1 MKKIYL
7 FLNCSVILFLL
18 NQSSGYSQNLVLNN
32 SFESVN
38 LSSLQCSWYLT
49 NAQFMSA
56 VNNWDYP
63 TQGSTDLYHMSLST
77 TCFSHPL
84 STNSA
89 AVGQQ
94 LPRTGSA
101 MTNIVTYGS
110 GGCTPYREY
119 VQGELSSNLTVGV
132 TYNISVFVSLADYS
146 SKGTNNIGFKFTTVR
161 QSTGSMCVWQTTPDV
176 NYTGTPIMDKEGWT
190 ELTFQYTPTTA
201 NLRYFS
207 IGNFITDTGTTA
219 TSSTT
224 GSLNTIRYFIDDV
237 SISPATTPTCNLI
250 VSAGGNQTID
260 CDNTNVTLNGSASN
274 GTPPYS
280 YSWSPTTGLSD
291 ATIAN
296 PIASPTS
303 TTTYTLTVTDAL
315 SCTQTSSV
323 IVSSVVNLEPTF
335 NQVAPICEG
344 DILNALP
351 TTSTNGVSGTWQPAM
366 NNMAT
371 TTYTFT
377 PNTGVCAN
385 TASMTIVVNQKAT
398 PTFNQVAPICE
409 GDILNALP
417 TTSTNGVSGTWQP
430 VMNNMATTT
439 YTFTPNTGVCANTA
453 SMTIVVNQK
462 TTPTFNQVAPI
473 CEGDNLNALPTTS
486 TNGFAGTWQPAMNN
500 MATTTYTFTPNTGV
514 CANTASM
521 TIVVNQKVMP
531 TFNQVA
537 PVCYNENFDLPILS
551 TNSISGVWFPS
562 PNTTTTTNYIFTPNT
577 GECALATN
585 MEVVVLDDFDFDID
599 NECLDENYILSF
611 SVVNNSFDAE
621 SSNYDWEYNN
631 QSIGTNNTLNLTSY
645 IHLTSVFEELPLTIK
660 LTVTNS
666 DGCSKT
672 KNYVVDNMFCGI
684 QKGISPNNDGKN
696 EFFDLRLLDVK
707 KLSIFN
713 RYGTKVYQ
721 KNNYYNEWIGQS
733 DSGDKL
739 PDSVYYYVIEFNN
752 DNETKVGWIYI
763 NRSN

>member
-18 NQSSGYSQNLVLNN
+18 NQSSSYSQNLVLNN

-280 YSWSPTTGLSD
+280 YSWSPATGLSD

-585 MEVVVLDDFDFDID
+585 MEVVVLDDFDFEID

-631 QSIGTNNTLNLTSY
+631 QSIGINNTLNLTSY

>member
-351 TTSTNGVSGTWQPAM
+351 TTSTNGVSGTWQPAI
-366 NNMAT
+366 NNT
-371 TTYTFT
+371 
-377 PNTGVCAN
+377 
-385 TASMTIVVNQKAT
+385 
-398 PTFNQVAPICE
+398 
-409 GDILNALP
+409 
-417 TTSTNGVSGTWQP
+417 
-430 VMNNMATTT
+430 ATTT

-473 CEGDNLNALPTTS
+473 CEGDILNALPTTSTNGFAGTWQPAMNNMATTTYTFTPNTGVCANSASMTIVVNQKTTPTFNQVAPICEGDILNALPTTS

>member
-280 YSWSPTTGLSD
+280 YSWSPATGLSD

-585 MEVVVLDDFDFDID
+585 MEVVVLDDFDFEID

-631 QSIGTNNTLNLTSY
+631 QSIGINNTLNLTNY
-645 IHLTSVFEELPLTIK
+645 IHSTSVFEELPLTIK

>member
-18 NQSSGYSQNLVLNN
+18 NQSSSYSQNLVLNN

-280 YSWSPTTGLSD
+280 YSWSPATGLSD

-611 SVVNNSFDAE
+611 SVVNDSFNAE
-621 SSNYDWEYNN
+621 SSTYDWEYNN
-631 QSIGTNNTLNLTSY
+631 QSIGINNTLNLTNY
-645 IHLTSVFEELPLTIK
+645 IHSTSVFEELPLTIK

-733 DSGDKL
+733 DGGDKL

>member
-1 MKKIYL
+1 
-7 FLNCSVILFLL
+7 
-18 NQSSGYSQNLVLNN
+18 
-32 SFESVN
+32 
-38 LSSLQCSWYLT
+38 
-49 NAQFMSA
+49 
-56 VNNWDYP
+56 
-63 TQGSTDLYHMSLST
+63 
-77 TCFSHPL
+77 
-84 STNSA
+84 
-89 AVGQQ
+89 
-94 LPRTGSA
+94 
-101 MTNIVTYGS
+101 
-110 GGCTPYREY
+110 
-119 VQGELSSNLTVGV
+119 
-132 TYNISVFVSLADYS
+132 
-146 SKGTNNIGFKFTTVR
+146 
-161 QSTGSMCVWQTTPDV
+161 
-176 NYTGTPIMDKEGWT
+176 
-190 ELTFQYTPTTA
+190 
-201 NLRYFS
+201 
-207 IGNFITDTGTTA
+207 
-219 TSSTT
+219 
-224 GSLNTIRYFIDDV
+224 
-237 SISPATTPTCNLI
+237 
-250 VSAGGNQTID
+250 
-260 CDNTNVTLNGSASN
+260 
-274 GTPPYS
+274 
-280 YSWSPTTGLSD
+280 
-291 ATIAN
+291 
-296 PIASPTS
+296 
-303 TTTYTLTVTDAL
+303 
-315 SCTQTSSV
+315 
-323 IVSSVVNLEPTF
+323 VVNLEPTF

-344 DILNALP
+344 DNLNALP
-351 TTSTNGVSGTWQPAM
+351 TTSTNGVSGTWQPAI
-366 NNMAT
+366 NNT
-371 TTYTFT
+371 
-377 PNTGVCAN
+377 
-385 TASMTIVVNQKAT
+385 
-398 PTFNQVAPICE
+398 
-409 GDILNALP
+409 
-417 TTSTNGVSGTWQP
+417 
-430 VMNNMATTT
+430 ATTT

-473 CEGDNLNALPTTS
+473 CEGDILNALPTTS

-514 CANTASM
+514 CANSASMTIVVNQKTTPTFNQVAPICEGDNLNALPTTSTNGVSGTWQPAMNNMATTTYTFTPNTGVCAHTASM

-599 NECLDENYILSF
+599 NDCLDENYILSF
-611 SVVNNSFDAE
+611 SVVSDSFNAE
-621 SSNYDWEYNN
+621 SSTYDWEYNN
-631 QSIGTNNTLNLTSY
+631 QNIGTDNTLNLTNY
-645 IHLTSVFEELPLTIK
+645 IHSTSVFEELPLTIK

-721 KNNYYNEWIGQS
+721 KSNYYNEWTGQS

>member
-1 MKKIYL
+1 M
-7 FLNCSVILFLL
+7 
-18 NQSSGYSQNLVLNN
+18 LNN

-49 NAQFMSA
+49 NAQFISA

-119 VQGELSSNLTVGV
+119 VQGELSSTLTVGV

-207 IGNFITDTGTTA
+207 IGNFITDTGTT
-219 TSSTT
+219 TISSAS

-260 CDNTNVTLNGSASN
+260 CENTNVTLNGSASN

-280 YSWSPTTGLSD
+280 YSWIPATGLSD

-344 DILNALP
+344 DILNTLP
-351 TTSTNGVSGTWQPAM
+351 TTSTNGVSGTWQPAI
-366 NNMAT
+366 NNT
-371 TTYTFT
+371 
-377 PNTGVCAN
+377 
-385 TASMTIVVNQKAT
+385 
-398 PTFNQVAPICE
+398 
-409 GDILNALP
+409 
-417 TTSTNGVSGTWQP
+417 
-430 VMNNMATTT
+430 ATTT

-486 TNGFAGTWQPAMNN
+486 TNGLAGTWQPAMNNMATTTYTFTPNTGVCANTASMTIVVNQKTTPTFNQVTPICEGDNLNALPTTSTNGVSGTWQPAMNN

-537 PVCYNENFDLPILS
+537 PICYNENFDLPILS

-562 PNTTTTTNYIFTPNT
+562 PNITTTTNYIFTPNT

-585 MEVVVLDDFDFDID
+585 MEVVVLDDFDFEID

-611 SVVNNSFDAE
+611 SVVTNSFDAE
-621 SSNYDWEYNN
+621 TSTYDWEYNN
-631 QSIGTNNTLNLTSY
+631 QSIGINNTLNLTSY
-645 IHLTSVFEELPLTIK
+645 IHSTSVFEELPLTIK
-660 LTVTNS
+660 LTITNS

-721 KNNYYNEWIGQS
+721 KNNYYNQWTGQS
-733 DSGDKL
+733 DSGNKL

-763 NRSN
+763 NSSN

>member
-101 MTNIVTYGS
+101 MTNIVTYGG

-119 VQGELSSNLTVGV
+119 VQGELSSTLTVGV

-207 IGNFITDTGTTA
+207 IGNFITDTGTTT

-280 YSWSPTTGLSD
+280 YSWSPATGLSD

-344 DILNALP
+344 DNLNALP
-351 TTSTNGVSGTWQPAM
+351 TTSTNGVSGTWQPAI
-366 NNMAT
+366 NNT
-371 TTYTFT
+371 
-377 PNTGVCAN
+377 
-385 TASMTIVVNQKAT
+385 
-398 PTFNQVAPICE
+398 
-409 GDILNALP
+409 
-417 TTSTNGVSGTWQP
+417 
-430 VMNNMATTT
+430 ATTT

-473 CEGDNLNALPTTS
+473 CEGDILNALPTTS

-514 CANTASM
+514 CANSASMTIVVNQKTTPTFNQVAPICEGDNLNALPTTSTNGVSGTWQPAMNNMATTTYTFTPNTGVCAHTASM

-599 NECLDENYILSF
+599 NDCLDENYILSF
-611 SVVNNSFDAE
+611 SVVSDSFNAE
-621 SSNYDWEYNN
+621 SSTYDWEYNN
-631 QSIGTNNTLNLTSY
+631 QNIGTDNTLNLTNY
-645 IHLTSVFEELPLTIK
+645 IHSTSVFEELPLTIK

-721 KNNYYNEWIGQS
+721 KSNYYNEWTGQS